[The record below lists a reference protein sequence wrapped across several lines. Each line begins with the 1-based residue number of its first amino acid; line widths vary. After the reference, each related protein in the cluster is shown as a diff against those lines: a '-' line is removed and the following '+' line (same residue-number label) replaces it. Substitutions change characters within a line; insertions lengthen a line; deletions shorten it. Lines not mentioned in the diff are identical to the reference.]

1 MASVIFH
8 SYNQIK
14 ETGKVKLFRSHK
26 PQYKNGE
33 QLRDFIHVDDVAA
46 IMYWMMEVVSRESSP
61 DSYRVVSRQSETSL
75 TSHVSRLPN
84 GIYNVGTGKART
96 FKDLVTAIFTS
107 LNLKPEIEFIDTP
120 EDIREKYQYFTEA
133 DMIKL
138 RSAGYDKKFFT
149 LEEGVGGYVKNFL
162 LAHKYY

>member
-8 SYNQIK
+8 SYNQVK

-26 PQYKNGE
+26 PQYKDGE

-46 IMYWMMEVVSRESSP
+46 IMYWMMEVMSRESSIVNRESGSP
-61 DSYRVVSRQSETSL
+61 GSA
-75 TSHVSRLPN
+75 SHLKN

-96 FKDLVTAIFTS
+96 FKDLVKTIFTS

-133 DMIKL
+133 DMSKL

-149 LEEGVGGYVKNFL
+149 LEEGVSSYVKDFL
-162 LAHKYY
+162 LAHNYY